1 MNNFQPGKWA
11 GLSVKNSFQS
21 RITWTLIS
29 TKWSKLL
36 IDRIIL
42 VKFLQSASDL
52 AKLDN
57 QTKTKLNLE
66 PVAHSIPASLRF
78 VISLEENFKR
88 QC

>member
-1 MNNFQPGKWA
+1 MGWSLLKTLF
-11 GLSVKNSFQS
+11 S
-21 RITWTLIS
+21 RVLHEWTLIS

-36 IDRIIL
+36 IDCIIL

-66 PVAHSIPASLRF
+66 LVAHSIPASLRF
-78 VISLEENFKR
+78 VISLEENFIL
-88 QC
+88 